1 MNLFPTT
8 YILFSSFLL
17 LLRTTKAQEKFSS
30 DILGNPNK
38 FSTFFEETLPITEVE
53 IYQYNNAA
61 QSILLE
67 NGYAK
72 YQFENNNDWPP
83 QGLNVV
89 PTEVTVIFTQYPK
102 HKSFWLTD
110 YHWLLAKRL
119 EELFS
124 LDSALNDTSIVYNI
138 VMQTDCENEFE
149 AMQLFHGIEVKYQVI
164 VEEEVILEEE
174 IESVTKAKTSG
185 SSTQSKKV
193 KRFMARQKYY
203 TDSTVYTVLDRHP
216 EWQNTVMVIDWTGS
230 MYGYGAESVL
240 WQAMNESKSG
250 IEKIA
255 LFNDGDKKK
264 NRKKELGRTGGIYIE
279 KTTPISKTIKLFNR
293 VKNKGTG
300 GDSPE
305 NDVEAI
311 ATTLAASPQSESVIL
326 IADNQSCVRDFAL
339 INCID
344 KPVHVV
350 LCGTHKGINAQYLNI
365 AWRTGGSIHTKEWDL
380 DNIQELVAQQNIVI
394 EGIRYIRTID
404 NLLLP
409 EDRFANRFGYCDRY
423 YKAPRRK
430 QKSKK
435 RKEPQCYFT
444 E

>member
-1 MNLFPTT
+1 MNLFPTA
-8 YILFSSFLL
+8 YILFGSFLL
-17 LLRTTKAQEKFSS
+17 LHSPAYAQEKFS
-30 DILGNPNK
+30 DGILGNPNQ
-38 FSTFFEETLPITEVE
+38 FSTFFEETLPITQVE

-61 QSILLE
+61 QSVLLE

-83 QGLNVV
+83 QGINVV

-124 LDSALNDTSIVYNI
+124 LDSALNDTSITYNI

-149 AMQLFHGIEVKYQVI
+149 ALQLFHGIEVKYRL
-164 VEEEVILEEE
+164 VEEVDEAELTEESQTR
-174 IESVTKAKTSG
+174 IKSSG
-185 SSTQSKKV
+185 STTQSKKI
-193 KRFMARQKYY
+193 KRFMARQQYY
-203 TDSTVYTVLDRHP
+203 TDSTVYSVLDRHP
-216 EWQNTVMVIDWTGS
+216 EWQNSVMVIDWTGS
-230 MYGYGAESVL
+230 MHGYGAESVL

-264 NRKKELGRTGGIYIE
+264 NRNKQLGRTGGIYIE
-279 KTTPISKTIKLFNR
+279 NTSSISKTVKLFNK

-305 NDVEAI
+305 NDIEAI
-311 ATTLAASPQSESVIL
+311 ATIVSAAPETESVIL
-326 IADNQSCVRDFAL
+326 IADNQSCIRDFAL

-350 LCGTHKGINAQYLNI
+350 LCGTKKGINPQYVNV
-365 AWRTGGSIHTKEWDL
+365 AWRTGGSIHTKELDL
-380 DNIQELVAQQNIVI
+380 VNLQELVFKDSII
-394 EGIRYIRTID
+394 IDGIRYMRTID
-404 NLLLP
+404 DLLLP
-409 EDRFANRFGYCDRY
+409 EDRYANQFGYCDRY
-423 YKAPRRK
+423 YRAPRRK
-430 QKSKK
+430 LKSRK
-435 RKEPQCYFT
+435 RKEPKCYFT